1 MSKELEIIGVVSAG
15 WTPSEDDPLAEFTK
29 NGPKAIIPIAGRPMI
44 TYVVDAV
51 AATRHVKHVV
61 IVALDPNAE
70 VEFSVPVEYVPD
82 AGSLVDNG
90 VAGLQYAL
98 DHYPNLDGVLISSSD
113 LPLVTSDMLNT
124 IVAECFQTEHD
135 IYYIVIERA
144 VMEGRFPESK
154 RSYMRLVEGNF
165 AGGDVFLVRPSLT
178 VDHQDLLREL
188 ASARKSVF
196 RQARMIGLRIFL
208 KLLFRRLHLGEIVQR
223 VSQVLGMNAR
233 VIQFPHA
240 EVGMDV
246 DKPFQLEIVRA
257 ELEARTTDTA

>member
-1 MSKELEIIGVVSAG
+1 MNKELEIIGVVSAG
-15 WTPSEDDPLAEFTK
+15 WTPSDDDPLAEYTHS
-29 NGPKAIIPIAGRPMI
+29 GPKAVIPIAGRPMI
-44 TYVVDAV
+44 TYVVDAI

-70 VEFSVPVEYVPD
+70 VEFSVPVEHVPD
-82 AGSLVDNG
+82 AGSLIGNAE
-90 VAGLQYAL
+90 AGLRYAL
-98 DHYPNLDGVLISSSD
+98 DHYPNLDGVLICSSD
-113 LPLVTSDMLNT
+113 LPLITSDMLND
-124 IVAECFQTEHD
+124 IVEECFQTEHD
-135 IYYIVIERA
+135 LYYTIVERA

-154 RSYMRLVEGNF
+154 RSYMHLVEGDF

-178 VDHQDLLREL
+178 VDHRDLLQEL
-188 ASARKSVF
+188 ASARKSVL

-208 KLLFRRLHLGEIVQR
+208 KLLFRRLALNEIVQR

-246 DKPFQLEIVRA
+246 DKPFQLEIVLA
-257 ELEARTTDTA
+257 ELKARTTDAA